1 MSLLVVVFS
10 GVHIGLLGFAI
21 IMWGVFPRWLGY
33 IAFAAGPSLI
43 LNSCLYFLWPGYDG
57 AMTLVFMIPFAI
69 TQLWLAG
76 WLLVNT
82 PHPSKNR
89 DIVVS
94 ALWRD
99 ENK

>member
-10 GVHIGLLGFAI
+10 GIHMGLLGFAI

-33 IAFAAGPSLI
+33 IAFLSGPILI
-43 LNSCLYFLWPGYDG
+43 LNSFLYMYWPGYDG
-57 AMTLVFMIPFAI
+57 SGSLIFMAPVAI
-69 TQLWLAG
+69 AELWFAG

-94 ALWRD
+94 SLWRD
-99 ENK
+99 EQK